1 MALSLG
7 RAGLKFRLLSVERG
21 LKMAKPKVAF
31 YWCASCGGCEETV
44 VDLNEDILK
53 VADAVDIVLWPVALD
68 FKRKDIEAMQDGEIA
83 VSFINGGVRL
93 EEQEEMVKLLR
104 QKSQLVVAFGAC
116 AHLGGIPGLANFYD
130 RDSIFKY
137 VYTESPTVDNPDKTF
152 PQQKTEVKEGELTL
166 PEFYNTLKT
175 LDQTIDVDYYL
186 PGCPPPP
193 DLIMAAV
200 TAILEGKLPEKG
212 AVLAPN
218 KALCDTCPR
227 AESKPDKL
235 AIDEM
240 KRPWQIKMDPEKCF
254 LAQGIFCMGPA
265 TRTGCGETCIRANQ
279 PCRGCFGPVD
289 GVVDQGARALSMIA
303 SILGVEGEETMS
315 EDEVKKLIDSIVDPA
330 GTVYR
335 FGLAASL
342 LRRKR
347 ME

>member
-1 MALSLG
+1 LSI
-7 RAGLKFRLLSVERG
+7 ERG

-44 VDLNEDILK
+44 VDLNENILK

-68 FKRKDIEAMQDGEIA
+68 FKRKDIEAMKDGEIA
-83 VSFINGGVRL
+83 VSFINGAVRL

-104 QKSQLVVAFGAC
+104 KKSGLVVAFGAC
-116 AHLGGIPGLANFYD
+116 AHLGGIPGLGNFYD

-137 VYTESPTVDNPDKTF
+137 VYTESPTVDNPDKIF
-152 PQQKTEVKEGELTL
+152 PQQKTQIKEGELTL
-166 PEFYNTLKT
+166 PEFYNTVKT

-193 DLIMAAV
+193 DLIWAAV
-200 TAILEGKLPEKG
+200 MAILEGKLPEKG
-212 AVLAPN
+212 SVLAPN

-235 AIDEM
+235 AIEEV

-254 LAQGIFCMGPA
+254 LAQGIICMGPA
-265 TRTGCGETCIRANQ
+265 TRTGCGETCIKANQ
-279 PCRGCFGPVD
+279 PCRGCFGPLD
-289 GVVDQGARALSMIA
+289 GVVDQGARALSMVA

-315 EDEVKKLIDSIVDPA
+315 EEDVKKLIDNIADPA

-335 FGLAASL
+335 FSLASSL